1 MPDLTSLDHAFH
13 KTDILRDFFLRIGH
27 EVTGDD
33 VEKFFLDNFTRSDGC
48 VFCGQTG
55 KGNKQS
61 DYMKETKAHF
71 DEFCKRFKDQLKIPD
86 GGMSIDGKEY
96 THYEGFHFVSG
107 VGILDIVQRAILTKA
122 KTGKPLHLPVHSM
135 RMRRLFFIIETDSD
149 VFDVLENDWLIICPF
164 IHPNKHQCYLTC
176 YEAEEVNK
184 LDISYSKAFEP
195 LEGEQIR
202 GEEIKIGQNWPAD
215 SSMQRWKMRRVAR
228 KENEYLA
235 EEVLALKEEAKK
247 KAIDLKVMRRFQKY
261 EEKSK
266 KRRSS

>member
-61 DYMKETKAHF
+61 DYLKETKAYF
-71 DEFCKRFKDQLKIPD
+71 DKFCQEFKDQLKIPD

-122 KTGKPLHLPVHSM
+122 KTGKPLHLLVHSL
-135 RMRRLFFIIETDSD
+135 RIRRLFFVIENDMH

-164 IHPNKHQCYLTC
+164 VHPNYHQCYLTC
-176 YEAEEVNK
+176 IPEDEIEK

-195 LEGEQIR
+195 IKGK
-202 GEEIKIGQNWPAD
+202 EIKGNIIEFAQPVAD
-215 SSMQRWKMRRVAR
+215 SSQERYKMRV
-228 KENEYLA
+228 
-235 EEVLALKEEAKK
+235 EAKIENKEGREKVIELMAIAK
-247 KAIDLKVMRRFQKY
+247 KARQKNNVLERILKFA
-261 EEKSK
+261 K
-266 KRRSS
+266 KRKDK